1 MRLGVLRELKNVR
14 KFFDMMEAGV
24 KTRNPLKITRAYTF
38 LKILVHH
45 MDKGELTPLSI
56 ELYEALEQKFREEDE
71 ENARNHSP
79 QED

>member
-24 KTRNPLKITRAYTF
+24 KTRNPVKVQRAYTF
-38 LKILVHH
+38 LKVLVYQ

-56 ELYEALEQKFREEDE
+56 ELYEALEQSSIES
-71 ENARNHSP
+71 AQ
-79 QED
+79 QE